1 MNCMCPADIRWDA
14 CRIYAD
20 SSSLM
25 TKPKT
30 ESADIMMWFELVRQY
45 SCAFV
50 FSSGGDV
57 DVGFLPFC
65 DH

>member
-25 TKPKT
+25 IKPKT
-30 ESADIMMWFELVRQY
+30 ESADIMMWFELIRQC
-45 SCAFV
+45 SRVVVCHFV
-50 FSSGGDV
+50 IIDM
-57 DVGFLPFC
+57 
-65 DH
+65 